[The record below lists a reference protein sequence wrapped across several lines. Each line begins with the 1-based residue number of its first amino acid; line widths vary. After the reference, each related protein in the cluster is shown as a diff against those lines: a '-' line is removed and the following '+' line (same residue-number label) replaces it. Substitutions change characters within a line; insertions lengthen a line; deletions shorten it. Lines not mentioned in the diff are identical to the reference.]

1 MSCVTCTKPDQK
13 NPRRP
18 GKIWKESTAADL
30 LFLPVFPASRSQVRR
45 STKAH
50 EDRTLHRSSPRE
62 QRNRY
67 LIQTSGPNG
76 RRLRTGRQLSKT
88 GTPLFEIFAI
98 FLFKNSFFAT
108 SC

>member
-50 EDRTLHRSSPRE
+50 EDRTLHRNSPRE
-62 QRNRY
+62 QRNWY

-76 RRLRTGRQLSKT
+76 RPLLNRAPTRQN
-88 GTPLFEIFAI
+88 GTSPLGA
-98 FLFKNSFFAT
+98 LFV
-108 SC
+108 